1 LDLLLRGRPGA
12 RRLVGGGVGIA
23 IAAVAFAVVLP
34 RIADYRDVWDVVS
47 ALSWADLAALAVATV
62 VNLATFAPPWMAAL
76 PGLGFRQAMAMT
88 QASTAIASIAP
99 AGAAVGVAG
108 SFAMLRT
115 WGFASRPT
123 GLAVAVVGVWNQLA
137 NLTFPVVALGLLVLQ
152 KQDHP
157 LLRTVA
163 IAGLAG
169 LVVVLGGFALS
180 LSSEAWAHRFGD
192 WAARQVGRVRRKP
205 VAWSGASFARFRLE
219 ALHLLRR
226 RWHVLTLATLVGHLT
241 VFVLL
246 LVSLRAV
253 GVPASDVSAVE
264 AFAAWA
270 LMRLIGAFPITPAGV
285 GIVEVGLTTVL
296 VGFGGDNADVVAAV
310 LIYRVLTVLPTLLLG
325 GLALATWRRH
335 APSPAR

>member
-23 IAAVAFAVVLP
+23 IAVVAFAVVLP
-34 RIADYRDVWDVVS
+34 RIADYRDVWDAVS
-47 ALSWADLAALAVATV
+47 AMSWEDLAALGAATV

-76 PGLGFRQAMAMT
+76 PGLRFRQAMAMT
-88 QASTAIASIAP
+88 QASTALATVAP

-163 IAGLAG
+163 IVGLAG
-169 LVVVLGGFALS
+169 LVVVLAGFALG
-180 LSSEAWAHRFGD
+180 LSSEAWAHKFGD

-205 VAWSGASFARFRLE
+205 VGWSGASFARFRLE

-253 GVPASDVSAVE
+253 GVPASDVTAVE

-325 GLALATWRRH
+325 GLAFATWRRH